1 MNPFITQKDSFDA
14 ADVLYQPPL
23 LSLPAVCPPTAL
35 HRRLLGGFSE
45 YVRDQGTQ
53 PTCTA
58 MALASVIDFLVLQ
71 RQQLASSQL
80 PAAEI
85 AAVDS
90 ADSAVADVRCSARML
105 YEMAKAF
112 DEYPDDDN
120 KGSSLRGAIK
130 GFYHNGVYRRPHD
143 EHTERAEW
151 SDPDWIFDIAKAQQS
166 RQTILGH
173 YARLGPSIL
182 DYQAAIARVGII
194 YTSASIHTGW
204 QLEAVRDQAGVIAW
218 DAQQTP
224 LGNHAFALIGYTES
238 GFLVLNSAGI
248 DWGCWS
254 DPRLP
259 EAESWPGV
267 ALWPYDDWSRS
278 ILDAWVLCLGVP
290 IDMAQFRRLELG
302 RLESRRWGGL
312 AGQGVTRLFVNGHY
326 LQVADGRLVNS
337 GVFANDQASIEQTA
351 ALLETT
357 QPELPNGPPR
367 RKYSDLV
374 LIIESGLDSL
384 EGMTCRCAGYAA
396 RLLADP
402 ELTDGPFRPY
412 PLSVIWRR
420 DVLQVT
426 EDLLA
431 SRAQR
436 IEARTGGY
444 ADAKAHMLDVY
455 AREFLQPIWRAF
467 EGEAE
472 RAFQAKGDDRRGQ
485 AWPAMRRLLVAAAGG
500 DAPMGIHV
508 VVHGSGMPWF
518 QALVE
523 RLVPQPGTGEA
534 PVPGLESVEQRRR
547 ILRSVTLLAPICTP
561 ERLLQLLDQLWGE
574 WSLPGETT
582 PRPLALYAQPASRDA
597 EESLGGYRGSFLELA
612 RRCFP
617 LEGNLPTFTHPNV
630 IAGHAE
636 GLRRLRQK
644 LAGRGLLETLQ
655 LEPSGPIAHAELLGC
670 PELVHC
676 VFQRLKARSMAAP

>member
-1 MNPFITQKDSFDA
+1 MNPFITQKDAFDA

-35 HRRLLGGFSE
+35 HRRLLGPFSE
-45 YVRDQGTQ
+45 YIRDQGTQ

-71 RQQLASSQL
+71 REQLASGQDPAVD
-80 PAAEI
+80 PAA
-85 AAVDS
+85 
-90 ADSAVADVRCSARML
+90 ADPVVADVRCSARML

-143 EHTERAEW
+143 ERTERAEW
-151 SDPDWIFDIAKAQQS
+151 NDLDWIFDIAKAQQS

-173 YARLGPSIL
+173 YARLGPSLL
-182 DYQAAIARVGII
+182 DYQAAIAQVGIV
-194 YTSASIHTGW
+194 YVSASIHAGW
-204 QLEAVRDQAGVIAW
+204 QLDAVRDQAGVIAW
-218 DAQQTP
+218 DGQQGS
-224 LGNHAFALIGYTES
+224 LGNHAFALIGYNES
-238 GFLVLNSAGI
+238 GFFVLNSAGT

-254 DPRLP
+254 DPHLAA
-259 EAESWPGV
+259 AESWPGV

-278 ILDAWVLCLGVP
+278 ILDAWVLRLGVP
-290 IDMAQFRRLELG
+290 IEMAQFRRLELG
-302 RLESRRWGGL
+302 RLEARRWGGL

-326 LQVADGRLVNS
+326 LHVADGRLVNS
-337 GVFANDQASIEQTA
+337 GVFANDQASIDQTA
-351 ALLETT
+351 ALLETM
-357 QPELPNGPPR
+357 QPEVPNGTSR

-384 EGMTCRCAGYAA
+384 EGMMRRCAGFAA

-402 ELTDGPFRPY
+402 ELTEGPFRPY

-436 IEARTGGY
+436 IEARTGGF
-444 ADAKAHMLDVY
+444 ADAKAQMLDVY

-472 RAFQAKGDDRRGQ
+472 RSFQVAGDERRGQ
-485 AWPAMRRLLVAAAGG
+485 AWPAMRRLLAAAAGG
-500 DAPMGIHV
+500 DAPMGIHL

-518 QALVE
+518 QALIE
-523 RLVPQPGTGEA
+523 RLLPGPGTGEA
-534 PVPGLESVEQRRR
+534 PVPGLESVEQRRCL
-547 ILRSVTLLAPICTP
+547 IRSITLLAPICTP
-561 ERLLQLLDQLWGE
+561 ERLLRLLDQLWGE
-574 WSLPGETT
+574 WSLPGESNG
-582 PRPLALYAQPASRDA
+582 RPLALYAQPANRDA
-597 EESLGGYRGSFLELA
+597 EECLGGYQGSFLELA

-617 LEGNLPTFTHPNV
+617 LEGNLPTVTHPNR

-636 GLRRLRQK
+636 GLRRLRQQ

-655 LEPSGPIAHAELLGC
+655 PELPGLIAHAELLAS
-670 PELVHC
+670 PELVHS
-676 VFQRLKARSMAAP
+676 VFQRLKARSMSSR